1 MSNYPPGAAT
11 DSAAPYNEKRTKTN
25 WTAHYI
31 LACDGN
37 TDSEYE
43 VSFPDWMED
52 YDHLCASK
60 DWCKSK
66 GFEYLD
72 HSDTLDNSYHLIETG
87 EFYE

>member
-11 DSAAPYNEKRTKTN
+11 DSAAPWNQIERKTN

-43 VSFPDWMED
+43 VSFPAGLDN
-52 YDHLCASK
+52 YDLLKYSQS
-60 DWCKSK
+60 WCKDK

-72 HSDTLDNSYHLIETG
+72 HSDTLDKSYHLIETE